1 MCVCV
6 CVCVCVYVC
15 MYVLT
20 IQLVAPQSIISATSD
35 IKANNIDDVRVG
47 HGWCVGDGEKIHRQV
62 GASRIWPKP
71 MER

>member
-6 CVCVCVYVC
+6 CVCMYVC

-20 IQLVAPQSIISATSD
+20 IQLVALLSVISATSD

-47 HGWCVGDGEKIHRQV
+47 HGWCVGDGEKIH
-62 GASRIWPKP
+62 I
-71 MER
+71 

>member
-6 CVCVCVYVC
+6 CIYVC

-20 IQLVAPQSIISATSD
+20 IQLVAPLSVISATSD

-47 HGWCVGDGEKIHRQV
+47 HGWCVGDGEKIHIS
-62 GASRIWPKP
+62 ASGSK
-71 MER
+71 